1 MVDPFPGKS
10 SVWKFSFRDKIFKG
24 IKFLTEN
31 EFPSSPKHQKFI
43 KNKFEVDVEVHFPG
57 KTLLTVS
64 IECNHA
70 SGWGG
75 RTLQMFAWTTL
86 SQKRF
91 LQSSHRKIWQGQV
104 FWLIPCFNLT
114 RPQSLLQERS
124 KTASNPT
131 FCRYGPNVV
140 LGNELLDVLGSKFVC
155 YTNIGS
161 TAYHLTQKTQILAN
175 LT

>member
-1 MVDPFPGKS
+1 MIFKVKIYPFKQHKGEPDRSQVTRS

-75 RTLQMFAWTTL
+75 RTLQMFA
-86 SQKRF
+86 
-91 LQSSHRKIWQGQV
+91 
-104 FWLIPCFNLT
+104 
-114 RPQSLLQERS
+114 
-124 KTASNPT
+124 
-131 FCRYGPNVV
+131 
-140 LGNELLDVLGSKFVC
+140 
-155 YTNIGS
+155 
-161 TAYHLTQKTQILAN
+161 
-175 LT
+175 